1 MFDKWFNQDID
12 NVLSKRNRVVVVD
25 ESSHLDLLQKVL
37 PSEYRVFVVNNAIE
51 ELECKYTIEKQ
62 HRDDKVVM
70 LTPTP
75 KKQLTFI
82 RDYCETC
89 GCIEINKLENYLT
102 QKVFD
107 KLGLNINLTSEKLK
121 AAAHHSIGKGPE
133 YWDGLCRKGEERLFD
148 IGTDILPFLND
159 PDGFCANRKPV
170 LINAFFEM
178 INIWLGRDPIE
189 QPPKTLAQEV
199 TAKILGSLLESK
211 PEKKYLEVYS
221 KWVDSKSYELSLHN
235 YCKEVQAQY
244 QVVELWGVHPEHPF
258 DAVDL
263 RWVKDI
269 AQHLTDHKYITAK
282 LPRLRARSKTAIGS
296 QWRKGLWRRMLQLL
310 ELDTSKIKEISS
322 LDEALT
328 YYTTELYRVDTAI
341 RVIYEEFWGDDEI
354 IRPFQA
360 FYNELMSPFL
370 FKWFQNFD
378 NYHENQKGLL
388 LDRIQSAPGKIA
400 IVVGDGI
407 AYEISQNVIAKV
419 GDGIKV
425 DNQFRCC
432 GIPSETENNM
442 SLLYRNDGI
451 VEPVHS
457 KREDFLKAKVSKSIQ
472 FVQLD
477 QVNDQH
483 TDVDVLICSYK
494 DIDDIAEKLQ
504 HQALKFI
511 GTIEDILAKKIRF
524 LLKKG
529 FHEVVVTSDHGFVL
543 TGILTESDKVEVQ
556 FKGEFDKAER
566 YIRSVEKQNVTTDY
580 IEINQSYGNY
590 QYLYFTKN
598 MKPFKTPGKY
608 GYAHG
613 GLAPQELIIPFITF
627 SSQTAAV
634 QELQISVINQS
645 QLNGVVGDSFSIHLK
660 AEEGSGDTF
669 NAERKVQLL
678 FLDKGQQFNKSD
690 IVTIKAGELIK
701 KEYSF
706 DKHGNIDVVVIDAFS
721 KQTLTKVSVKQTI
734 ARDLG
739 GLF

>member
-1 MFDKWFNQDID
+1 M
-12 NVLSKRNRVVVVD
+12 
-25 ESSHLDLLQKVL
+25 
-37 PSEYRVFVVNNAIE
+37 
-51 ELECKYTIEKQ
+51 
-62 HRDDKVVM
+62 
-70 LTPTP
+70 
-75 KKQLTFI
+75 
-82 RDYCETC
+82 
-89 GCIEINKLENYLT
+89 
-102 QKVFD
+102 
-107 KLGLNINLTSEKLK
+107 
-121 AAAHHSIGKGPE
+121 
-133 YWDGLCRKGEERLFD
+133 
-148 IGTDILPFLND
+148 
-159 PDGFCANRKPV
+159 
-170 LINAFFEM
+170 
-178 INIWLGRDPIE
+178 
-189 QPPKTLAQEV
+189 
-199 TAKILGSLLESK
+199 GS
-211 PEKKYLEVYS
+211 
-221 KWVDSKSYELSLHN
+221 
-235 YCKEVQAQY
+235 
-244 QVVELWGVHPEHPF
+244 HPEHPF

-328 YYTTELYRVDTAI
+328 YYTNELYRVDTAI

-511 GTIEDILAKKIRF
+511 GTIEDILAEKIRF

-580 IEINQSYGNY
+580 IEIKQSYGNHKF
-590 QYLYFTKN
+590 LYFTKN

-613 GLAPQELIIPFITF
+613 GLAPQELINPFITLVRRNC
-627 SSQTAAV
+627 SGTA
-634 QELQISVINQS
+634 ICINQS
-645 QLNGVVGDSFSIHLK
+645 QLNGVVGDSFSIH
-660 AEEGSGDTF
+660 
-669 NAERKVQLL
+669 
-678 FLDKGQQFNKSD
+678 
-690 IVTIKAGELIK
+690 
-701 KEYSF
+701 
-706 DKHGNIDVVVIDAFS
+706 
-721 KQTLTKVSVKQTI
+721 
-734 ARDLG
+734 
-739 GLF
+739 